1 MLAWIAPFRR
11 LRHAGVRVTHE
22 QLIGMWLRR
31 IRIAEVLEAVAI
43 AAEAGVEFP
52 VDHAEIQFLAGAHP
66 IDQARAAVV
75 LAGRGEAA
83 DLNAISGCDIVGY
96 DVIRLAEDGWDLT
109 KVVGAA
115 DGPGDEYRRRG
126 D

>member
-1 MLAWIAPFRR
+1 MLAWLTQFRR
-11 LRHAGVRVTHE
+11 CRRAGVRVSHE

-52 VDHAEIQFLAGAHP
+52 VDHAEIAYLAGGRP
-66 IDQARAAVV
+66 IEQARAAVIV
-75 LAGRGEAA
+75 AGRGQPVE
-83 DLNAISGCDIVGY
+83 LMAISACDLCNY
-96 DVIRLAEDGWDLT
+96 DVVRLAQDGWDLS

-115 DGPGDEYRRRG
+115 DGPGEGYRRRPA
-126 D
+126 